1 MRRLYLDTSVLNRP
15 FDDQKQPRIWL
26 ETLAFSLVLSLFEAG
41 EAELISS
48 PIHTLENSRSRL
60 AVRRLWVDRCLR
72 LATHTVTLTDAIRS
86 RARELADTGQKP
98 LDALHL
104 ACAEAAGADQ
114 FLTCDD
120 RLIKRYIGSLTLQ
133 TPPNFI
139 SSLSQP

>member
-1 MRRLYLDTSVLNRP
+1 VRLYLDTSVLNRP

-26 ETLAFSLVLSLFEAG
+26 ETLAFSLVLSLIEAG

-48 PIHTLENSRSRL
+48 PIHALENSRSPL
-60 AVRRLWVDRCLR
+60 SVRRLWVDRCLR
-72 LATHTVTLTDAIRS
+72 LATHSVTLTDTIRS
-86 RARELADTGQKP
+86 RAHELADHGQKP

-104 ACAEAAGADQ
+104 ACAESAGADC

-120 RLIKRYIGSLTLQ
+120 RLIKRYVGTLTVQ

-139 SSLSQP
+139 FSQSTP

>member
-1 MRRLYLDTSVLNRP
+1 MRLYLDTSVLNRP

-26 ETLAFSLVLSLFEAG
+26 ETLAFSLVLSLIEAG

-48 PIHTLENSRSRL
+48 PIHTLENSRSPL
-60 AVRRLWVDRCLR
+60 PVRRLWVARCLR
-72 LATHTVTLTDAIRS
+72 LATHSVPLTEAIRT
-86 RARELADTGQKP
+86 RARELAGTGQKP

-104 ACAEAAGADQ
+104 ACAEATGADY

-120 RLIKRYIGSLTLQ
+120 RLIRRYVGPLTVQ

-139 SSLSQP
+139 SSQSQP

>member
-1 MRRLYLDTSVLNRP
+1 MRLYLDTSVLNRP

-26 ETLAFSLVLSLFEAG
+26 ETLAFSLVLSLIEAG

-48 PIHTLENSRSRL
+48 PIHTLENSRSPIS
-60 AVRRLWVDRCLR
+60 VRRLWVDRCLR
-72 LATHTVTLTDAIRS
+72 LATHSVTLTDMIRN
-86 RARELADTGQKP
+86 RAHELVATGQKP

-104 ACAEAAGADQ
+104 ACAESAGADW

-120 RLIKRYIGSLTLQ
+120 RLIKRYVGPLTVQ

-139 SSLSQP
+139 SSQSTP

>member
-1 MRRLYLDTSVLNRP
+1 MRLYLDTSVLNRP
-15 FDDQKQPRIWL
+15 FDNQRQPRIWL
-26 ETLAFSLVLSLFEAG
+26 ETLAFSLVLSLVETG

-48 PIHTLENSRSRL
+48 PIHTLENSRSPL

-72 LATHTVTLTDAIRS
+72 LASHTVTLTDAIRT
-86 RARELADTGQKP
+86 RAQELAVSGQKP

-104 ACAEAAGADQ
+104 ACAEAAKADC

-120 RLIKRYIGSLTLQ
+120 RLIKRYIGPLTLQ

-139 SSLSQP
+139 ANLPP